1 MIYRG
6 IVKNGAVVL
15 IDDATLPEGVA
26 VNVELVQPPE
36 VADDFDV
43 PTLYERFKNIIG
55 VVDDLPADMAK
66 NHDHYLYG
74 TPKNP

>member
-6 IVKNGAVVL
+6 VVKNGIVIL
-15 IDDATLPEGVA
+15 EDDVTLPEGIQVK
-26 VNVELVQPPE
+26 VEPIETGSPGE
-36 VADDFDV
+36 EAEA

-74 TPKNP
+74 TPKQ